1 MDPFM
6 KMALDAV
13 SFGIVNDA
21 GFFDTMRALGYK
33 FKGDE
38 KKEEFERIS
47 KACHEE
53 WLKAKKEEEIK
64 KRERM
69 EKKMDKTEP
78 MKKEEVTATGSIL
91 DCNKPTKNGRVY
103 SENVVKQKQGR
114 DETKVFMEN
123 GKAVYTNPNIGEI
136 LLKNAKLNEKK
147 EKKEEWKMPTDKIS
161 GSRVYVPIEVE
172 LKFSDDSKNFNS
184 SIKHL
189 GVFSDY
195 RNAKRACD
203 TERNCDDAKEGW
215 KDIYTDNEEGFCC
228 GTHCIYSA
236 WFGLDCESMKLSMKI
251 IVIFATFI
259 DRLENTTFDP
269 HEILTEN
276 TLKAL
281 ANLLK
286 NFEKGKRAL
295 FKCTAESIEELLLK

>member
-13 SFGIVNDA
+13 SFGIINDTE
-21 GFFDTMRALGYK
+21 FFDTMRALGFK
-33 FKGDE
+33 FDRDE

-69 EKKMDKTEP
+69 EKKMKKSEST
-78 MKKEEVTATGSIL
+78 KKEVTGSVL

-103 SENVVKQKQGR
+103 PENVVKQEQ
-114 DETKVFMEN
+114 DEPKVFMEN
-123 GKAVYTNPNIGEI
+123 GKATYTNPDIGEI
-136 LLKNAKLNEKK
+136 LLKNAKLNEEK
-147 EKKEEWKMPTDKIS
+147 EKKEERKTTTDKIS

-215 KDIYTDNEEGFCC
+215 KDIFTYNEEGFCC

-236 WFGLDCESMKLSMKI
+236 WFGLDRESMKLSMKI

-259 DRLENTTFDP
+259 DMLENTTFDP
-269 HEILTEN
+269 HEILTDH
-276 TLKAL
+276 TLEAL

-286 NFEKGKRAL
+286 NFEEGKRAL
-295 FKCTAESIEELLLK
+295 FNCTAKSIEELLLE

>member
-13 SFGIVNDA
+13 SFGIINDP

-38 KKEEFERIS
+38 TKEEFERIS

-53 WLKAKKEEEIK
+53 WLKAKMEEENK

-69 EKKMDKTEP
+69 EKKMQKSES
-78 MKKEEVTATGSIL
+78 MKKEEVTATGRIL
-91 DCNKPTKNGRVY
+91 DCNKPTKNSRVY
-103 SENVVKQKQGR
+103 PENVVKQEQ
-114 DETKVFMEN
+114 EPKVFMEN
-123 GKAVYTNPNIGEI
+123 GKATYTNPNIGEI
-136 LLKNAKLNEKK
+136 LLKNAKLNEEK
-147 EKKEEWKMPTDKIS
+147 EKKEEMKTTTDKIS

-195 RNAKRACD
+195 RNAKKVCN

-215 KDIYTDNEEGFCC
+215 KDIFTYNEEGFCC

-236 WFGLDCESMKLSMKI
+236 WFGLDRESMKLSMKI

-259 DRLENTTFDP
+259 DRYENTTFDP
-269 HEILTEN
+269 YEILTEN
-276 TLKAL
+276 TLEAL
-281 ANLLK
+281 VNLLK
-286 NFEKGKRAL
+286 NFEEGKRAL

>member
-13 SFGIVNDA
+13 SFGIINDG

-38 KKEEFERIS
+38 TKEEFERIS

-69 EKKMDKTEP
+69 EKKMDKSEP
-78 MKKEEVTATGSIL
+78 KKKEVTGSVL

-103 SENVVKQKQGR
+103 PENVVKQEQGQ
-114 DETKVFMEN
+114 DEPKVFMEN
-123 GKAVYTNPNIGEI
+123 GKATYTNPNIGEI

-161 GSRVYVPIEVE
+161 GSRVYIPIEID
-172 LKFSDDSKNFNS
+172 LNSK
-184 SIKHL
+184 IKHL
-189 GVFSDY
+189 GVFSEFEK
-195 RNAKRACD
+195 AKKACD
-203 TERNCDDAKEGW
+203 TERHCYDAEEGW
-215 KDIYTDNEEGFCC
+215 KDIFTYNEKNFH
-228 GTHCIYSA
+228 GTHIIYSA
-236 WFGLDCESMKLSMKI
+236 WFGLDCESMKFSLKI

-269 HEILTEN
+269 HAILSERK
-276 TLKAL
+276 LEAL

-286 NFEKGKRAL
+286 NFEEGKRAL
-295 FKCTAESIEELLLK
+295 FNCTAESIEELLLK